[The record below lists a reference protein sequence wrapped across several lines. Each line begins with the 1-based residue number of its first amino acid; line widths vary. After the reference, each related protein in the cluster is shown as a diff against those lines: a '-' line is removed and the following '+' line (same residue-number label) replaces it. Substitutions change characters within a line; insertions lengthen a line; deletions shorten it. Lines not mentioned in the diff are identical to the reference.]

1 MAAGDEGAVR
11 GLRMLAW
18 VMALAGAAAAQRPQQ
33 PPCCP
38 EQASSQKQKTLFAKL
53 EREVQRVADGLD
65 GVMGVAILD
74 LTSGE
79 SILRE
84 PDEVFAQASS
94 IKIAVLAELYRQDQ
108 SGRGAKLDDA
118 YVVRKEDL
126 VADSDIMLG
135 LTPGKTTVTNRD
147 LATMMIAVSDNAATN
162 VLIDRVGPE
171 NVNAMLRSLGL
182 KHTALRR
189 KMMDVK
195 AASEG
200 RENVSTPRE
209 MMTLLAAIYRGKLL
223 DKAHADAFFEMLAT
237 HKDDYAARAL
247 PDAARA
253 ATKPGSLEA
262 VRNSSGVIF
271 APGRPF
277 VFCVMTAYDRDERA
291 AEAAIGEVAL
301 AAWRYFSMLGR
312 TSPYGRVV
320 SPANSGTEQ
329 PK

>member
-1 MAAGDEGAVR
+1 MRLLLAFLLAATP
-11 GLRMLAW
+11 L
-18 VMALAGAAAAQRPQQ
+18 AAAQDLA
-33 PPCCP
+33 CCP
-38 EQASSQKQKTLFAKL
+38 ERATAEKQHVLRQKL
-53 EREVQRVADGLD
+53 EADVRRIAAALD

-74 LTSGE
+74 LTSGDQF
-79 SILRE
+79 LLHA
-84 PDEVFAQASS
+84 DDVFAQAST

-108 SGRGAKLDDA
+108 SGKGAKLDDT

-126 VADSDIMLG
+126 VPDSDIMLG
-135 LTPGKTTVTNRD
+135 LTPGKTTLTNRD

-162 VLIDRVGPE
+162 VLIDRLGME
-171 NVNAMLRSLGL
+171 NVNATLRSLGL

-189 KMMDVK
+189 KMMDLQ
-195 AASEG
+195 AAREG

-209 MMTLLAAIYRGKLL
+209 MMTLLAAIHRGKLL
-223 DKAHADAFFEMLAT
+223 DQPPTDAFFAMLAT
-237 HKDDYAARAL
+237 HKDDYAARVL
-247 PDAARA
+247 PEGTKA

-262 VRNSSGVIF
+262 VRNSCGVIF

-277 VFCVMTAYDRDERA
+277 ILCVMTAYDRDERA

-301 AAWRYFSMLGR
+301 AAWRYFSLLGR

-320 SPANSGTEQ
+320 SPGTSSTE